1 MAQCCV
7 LIRAKERQPESGAG
21 QNPVFAND
29 GICCENVESPGV
41 DVRQDPLQF
50 LLQRKYVA
58 RASHLLLE
66 IITKE
71 DYRTTT

>member
-29 GICCENVESPGV
+29 GICCENVESPRV
-41 DVRQDPLQF
+41 DVRQDSLQ
-50 LLQRKYVA
+50 
-58 RASHLLLE
+58 LLLRR
-66 IITKE
+66 K
-71 DYRTTT
+71 